1 MWSLTKYSFRTFLS
15 PQVISFCP
23 FITPTLAPGNHSH
36 LSLRKPLI
44 TFCLYK
50 FLFSRYF
57 CINWIIKYVTFC
69 IWLLLLSA
77 FFWRSSMW
85 EYVSILSFWIK
96 MWDSVVCLH
105 LFCLSIHSW
114 WTLWYSSLEILWIVL
129 LWTSVHVSLCWCTF
143 SFTLGRY
150 LGVQLLGHMV
160 NLYLTFSET
169 AKMFSQVSAPIYFP
183 TIN

>member
-1 MWSLTKYSFRTFLS
+1 MWLFF
-15 PQVISFCP
+15 
-23 FITPTLAPGNHSH
+23 FIL
-36 LSLRKPLI
+36 
-44 TFCLYK
+44 
-50 FLFSRYF
+50 LFSA
-57 CINWIIKYVTFC
+57 C
-69 IWLLLLSA
+69 
-77 FFWRSSMW
+77 FWRSSMW

-114 WTLWYSSLEILWIVL
+114 WTLWYSSLEILSIVL

-160 NLYLTFSET
+160 NLFNFFRNRQNVFPSVCTNLHSHDKLMKVPDFSHLHYYLVFMENFS
-169 AKMFSQVSAPIYFP
+169 
-183 TIN
+183 

>member
-1 MWSLTKYSFRTFLS
+1 MWLFF
-15 PQVISFCP
+15 
-23 FITPTLAPGNHSH
+23 FI
-36 LSLRKPLI
+36 
-44 TFCLYK
+44 
-50 FLFSRYF
+50 
-57 CINWIIKYVTFC
+57 
-69 IWLLLLSA
+69 LLLSA
-77 FFWRSSMW
+77 CFWRSSMW

-114 WTLWYSSLEILWIVL
+114 WTLWYSSLEILSIVL

-160 NLYLTFSET
+160 NLFNFFRNRQNVFPSVCTNLHSHDKLMKVPDFSHLHYYLVFMENFS
-169 AKMFSQVSAPIYFP
+169 
-183 TIN
+183 